1 MSGRKKSKGTED
13 GKRAGKISRKAL
25 ISESAAGSES
35 TSEPES
41 TPESESTSEP
51 ESTSKPEKASKPK
64 RVSASRSRRRQ
75 RKAAA
80 LFLLPGFAGV
90 TVFVLAPF
98 CNVTL
103 SSFRTSLTKQF
114 VGFRNYL
121 AVFQNEAFRLAAGN
135 TARFIA
141 VGVPLLLLISLGLA
155 LMINTRV
162 KWDKYKYLYLLPMAV
177 PAATMVLV
185 WKMLF
190 ERQGFLN
197 RLLETHIDFMGEGS
211 AFYIVVGSYLW
222 KNLGYTLVLWLAG
235 LKSIPGDILDAA
247 KVDGAGGLVCFLR
260 VTLPNLKGSMYT
272 ILVVS
277 LLNSFKVFREV
288 YLVGGAYP
296 QEDIYLLQHIFNNWY
311 TNLDFDKMAAGAVL
325 SVLVLGGIS
334 LLLQRLWDREE

>member
-1 MSGRKKSKGTED
+1 MRNKAEKRGGKKKQKT
-13 GKRAGKISRKAL
+13 AL
-25 ISESAAGSES
+25 
-35 TSEPES
+35 T
-41 TPESESTSEP
+41 
-51 ESTSKPEKASKPK
+51 
-64 RVSASRSRRRQ
+64 SRSRRKQKR
-75 RKAAA
+75 AAFC
-80 LFLLPGFAGV
+80 FLLPSLAGV
-90 TVFVLAPF
+90 SVFVLIPF
-98 CNVTL
+98 GNVVVK
-103 SSFRTSLTKQF
+103 SFRTSLTKQF
-114 VGFRNYL
+114 VGISNYLSIFRNT
-121 AVFQNEAFRLAAGN
+121 AFRLAAGN
-135 TARFIA
+135 TLRFI
-141 VGVPLLLLISLGLA
+141 VFGVPLLLVVSLA
-155 LMINTRV
+155 LALVIHSKA

-185 WKMLF
+185 WRMLF
-190 ERQGFLN
+190 MRQGFLN
-197 RLLETHIDFMGEGS
+197 RLLGTHVNFMGEGS
-211 AFYIVVGSYLW
+211 AFCIVVGSYLW

-247 KVDGAGGLVCFLR
+247 KVDGAGGVTCFLR

-334 LLLQRLWDREE
+334 LLLQRLWDRED